1 MEQKKKVYTVE
12 EVREILGIGK
22 NKAYELCNNQT
33 FPVLRIGSRI
43 LIPIRTF
50 EDWLYSGAVLQTG
63 FVRRV
68 REMEISYAD
77 FCFLFCFW
85 YIKV

>member
-43 LIPIRTF
+43 PIRTF
-50 EDWLYSGAVLQTG
+50 EDWLYSGAVL
-63 FVRRV
+63 
-68 REMEISYAD
+68 
-77 FCFLFCFW
+77 
-85 YIKV
+85 

>member
-33 FPVLRIGSRI
+33 FPVLR
-43 LIPIRTF
+43 
-50 EDWLYSGAVLQTG
+50 
-63 FVRRV
+63 
-68 REMEISYAD
+68 
-77 FCFLFCFW
+77 
-85 YIKV
+85 

>member
-50 EDWLYSGAVLQTG
+50 EDWLYSGAVLIDRVYKKG
-63 FVRRV
+63 KGNGNFV
-68 REMEISYAD
+68 
-77 FCFLFCFW
+77 CGFLFPFLLLV
-85 YIKV
+85 Y

>member
-22 NKAYELCNNQT
+22 NKAYNQT

-50 EDWLYSGAVLQTG
+50 EDWLYSGAVL
-63 FVRRV
+63 
-68 REMEISYAD
+68 
-77 FCFLFCFW
+77 
-85 YIKV
+85 

>member
-33 FPVLRIGSRI
+33 EPSRIGCI
-43 LIPIRTF
+43 QEL
-50 EDWLYSGAVLQTG
+50 
-63 FVRRV
+63 
-68 REMEISYAD
+68 SYRQG
-77 FCFLFCFW
+77 L
-85 YIKV
+85 

>member
-50 EDWLYSGAVLQTG
+50 EDWL
-63 FVRRV
+63 
-68 REMEISYAD
+68 
-77 FCFLFCFW
+77 
-85 YIKV
+85 